1 MCQFSARTVITE
13 LILGMICFAAA
24 FVFVGVPMLIALG
37 VGGIVF
43 PVIGGLKAQKGE
55 LWPYPMSYPFFP
67 VETDD
72 MAASPE
78 EVGSYDPD
86 DAADQN

>member
-1 MCQFSARTVITE
+1 
-13 LILGMICFAAA
+13 
-24 FVFVGVPMLIALG
+24 MLIALG
-37 VGGIVF
+37 VVGIVF

-78 EVGSYDPD
+78 EVGSYDSD